1 MTIKHLV
8 LSSGAYKGFYT
19 IGVIKHLLYKKFFNI
34 KNIENIYG
42 TSVGSI
48 IGVLLCLKLD
58 WDDIVEYT
66 INRPWHKQININTQ
80 MLLDTF
86 THKGYFNRDFFT
98 NIFSGLFHN
107 AKLSKNITF
116 KELYD
121 YSNINLNIYT
131 VNLNSYKLEV
141 LNHKITPD
149 LEVIKGLHMSCA
161 IPFIFQPVFYK
172 DCVYGD
178 GGLINPYPV
187 NKCIEDNCNM
197 SETLSIRIIDN
208 DISPIKKSSSILYYG
223 FYLLFNVVVKN
234 YKNTVTETLKNEV
247 IIPAIPVNMED
258 AKDIIYNSDK
268 REKMIEDGTG
278 YARIFLHKK

>member
-34 KNIENIYG
+34 ENIENIYG

-149 LEVIKGLHMSCA
+149 LEVIQGLHMSCA

-187 NKCIEDNCNM
+187 NKCIEDNRNM

-247 IIPAIPVNMED
+247 IIPAIPINMED

-268 REKMIEDGTG
+268 REKMIEDGVG
-278 YARIFLHKK
+278 YAQIFLYKK